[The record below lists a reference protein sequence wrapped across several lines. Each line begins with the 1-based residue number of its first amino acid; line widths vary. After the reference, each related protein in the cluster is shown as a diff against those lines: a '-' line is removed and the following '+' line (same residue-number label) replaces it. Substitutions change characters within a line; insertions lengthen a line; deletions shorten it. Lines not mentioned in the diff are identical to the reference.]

1 MVSFGEPNLS
11 SAEVASGPVRRWL
24 IWLTLLG
31 ATVVVIWALMSGADR
46 ELQSLS
52 SLVPVVP
59 GGLL

>member
-11 SAEVASGPVRRWL
+11 STEVASGPVRRWL
-24 IWLTLLG
+24 IWLTLL
-31 ATVVVIWALMSGADR
+31 AAAVVVVWALMSGADR